1 MLSPTALGEGN
12 GMPLNLG
19 TVGIWT
25 MAFDTVSWQDARA
38 ALAELE
44 HQRWGTVWLPE
55 AFGREALSLS
65 ALCLSAT
72 STINVATGIANIW
85 GRDPQ
90 SMASAQRSLSEA
102 FPDRF
107 LLGVGISHPL
117 VVTAR
122 GADYGAKPSPLAT
135 MRDYLGA
142 MEAAPYVGVSAPP
155 VSPPILAALGPKMI
169 ALAGERGAG
178 AHTYNSPVAH
188 TAAARAI
195 LGQGPLLVPELK
207 VVLGQNAQE
216 ARDRAREFLPL
227 ALPAYAAN
235 LHRCG
240 FSKAEVATLADNVVD
255 ALVAHG
261 DVAAVATRVREHLDA
276 GADHVCLN
284 VLSPPGTLP
293 IAQWRDLAEA
303 IPSRA

>member
-1 MLSPTALGEGN
+1 
-12 GMPLNLG
+12 MPLNLG
-19 TVGIWT
+19 KVGVWT
-25 MAFDTVSWQDARA
+25 MAFDSVSWRDTRA
-38 ALAELE
+38 ALEELE

-107 LLGVGISHPL
+107 LLGVGISHRL
-117 VVTAR
+117 VATAR
-122 GADYGAKPSPLAT
+122 GADYGRKSSPLTT
-135 MRDYLGA
+135 MRDYLDA
-142 MEAAPYVGVSAPP
+142 MDAAPYMGVQSPS

-169 ALAGERGAG
+169 ALAGERAAG
-178 AHTYNSPVAH
+178 VHTYNSPVVH

-195 LGQGPLLVPELK
+195 LGDGPLLVPELK
-207 VVLGQNAQE
+207 VVLGQNPTQARAQ
-216 ARDRAREFLPL
+216 AREFLPL
-227 ALPAYAAN
+227 GLPAYAAN

-240 FSKAEVATLADNVVD
+240 FSEADVAALADNVVD

-261 DVAAVATRVREHLDA
+261 DVAAVASRVQEHLDA

-293 IAQWRDLAEA
+293 TEQWSGLAEVFVA
-303 IPSRA
+303 AT